1 MTQILTQSDI
11 VLIVVC
17 PHANKAV
24 EAYGHIAISGGDVL
38 DTTEE
43 HLVCTDCGA
52 YLDDPEIDFFD
63 IPF

>member
-1 MTQILTQSDI
+1 MTETISITTATIL
-11 VLIVVC
+11 VVC
-17 PHANKAV
+17 PHINRAV
-24 EAYGHIAISGGDVL
+24 EAYGHIVYTGGDVL

-52 YLDDPEIDFFD
+52 YLDEPEIDFFD

>member
-1 MTQILTQSDI
+1 MTQILTQSDL
-11 VLIVVC
+11 VVYVVC
-17 PHANKAV
+17 PHTNRAV
-24 EAYGHIAISGGDVL
+24 EAYGNIAYTGGDVL

-52 YLDDPEIDFFD
+52 YLDEPELETE